1 VLGLGLV
8 PSASLLGVDGHAV
21 TVEVHASGG
30 LPSFTVVGSPDAACR
45 EASGRVRAALLSS
58 GCPWPM
64 HRVTVNLAPPTVRKI
79 GSGLDLA
86 IAVALLVA
94 VGHVPQEAV
103 DGRAFLGELGL
114 DGSLR
119 PVPGTLCLTEAL
131 GEGAIVLPAS
141 SAGEA
146 GLVGGRTIHG
156 LPSLRAVVEC
166 LKGEQPWPAPSEA
179 TPVVEVPTLPD
190 LADVRGQPV
199 GRYALEVA
207 AAGGHHLL
215 LLGPPGAGKTML
227 ASRLPGLLPP
237 LSDRAAL
244 ETTRIH
250 SAAGIGLPPGG
261 LVRQPPFRAPHH
273 GASSV
278 ALVGGGSATMR
289 PGEISAACNGVLF
302 LDELAEFATHVLD
315 ALRQPLE
322 EGVVRVA
329 RARATVAFPARFLLV
344 AAMNPCPCGYG
355 SRPGGCRCTDGARA
369 RYQRRLSGPL
379 LDRFDLRVEVTR
391 PSVADLMGHARN
403 ESTAAVRARVLAAR
417 EAAAQRGVST
427 NAAIPVDRLDELA
440 PLTDAASEVLAQ
452 ALKSGR
458 LSARGLHRVR
468 RVARTVADL
477 QGPSHE
483 VTATHVATALSL
495 RADPPGDSHE
505 GRALSA

>member
-1 VLGLGLV
+1 
-8 PSASLLGVDGHAV
+8 
-21 TVEVHASGG
+21 
-30 LPSFTVVGSPDAACR
+30 
-45 EASGRVRAALLSS
+45 
-58 GCPWPM
+58 
-64 HRVTVNLAPPTVRKI
+64 
-79 GSGLDLA
+79 
-86 IAVALLVA
+86 
-94 VGHVPQEAV
+94 
-103 DGRAFLGELGL
+103 
-114 DGSLR
+114 
-119 PVPGTLCLTEAL
+119 
-131 GEGAIVLPAS
+131 
-141 SAGEA
+141 
-146 GLVGGRTIHG
+146 
-156 LPSLRAVVEC
+156 
-166 LKGEQPWPAPSEA
+166 
-179 TPVVEVPTLPD
+179 
-190 LADVRGQPV
+190 
-199 GRYALEVA
+199 
-207 AAGGHHLL
+207 
-215 LLGPPGAGKTML
+215 ML

-250 SAAGIGLPPGG
+250 SAAGIGLPAGG
-261 LVRQPPFRAPHH
+261 LVRHPPFRAPHH

-391 PSVADLMGHARN
+391 PSVADLMGHARG
-403 ESTAAVRARVLAAR
+403 EATAAVRDAACSR
-417 EAAAQRGVST
+417 LERPPQSRGVAT
-427 NAAIPVDRLDELA
+427 NAAIPVDRLDEMA
-440 PLTDAASEVLAQ
+440 PLADGASDVLAQ
-452 ALKSGR
+452 ALQSGR

-477 QGPSHE
+477 QDARGE
-483 VTATHVATALSL
+483 VTAAHVAMALSL
-495 RADPPGDSHE
+495 RADPPGASHDAQ
-505 GRALSA
+505 ALSA